1 MIHPHP
7 IHDYTSVNNATGEWW
22 PKTFDAFVAELEH
35 LKRNAETA
43 NSLLLFRGHSKRNW
57 RLDSSFVRAI
67 KSSLF
72 KADPE
77 YGFSDRLRDTAEL
90 NTTLSS
96 LLLLKFG
103 TIVVPSAEL
112 VRVAESEGIDPWFEL
127 MKRYQ
132 QYPNE
137 DLAPFGGT
145 NLVDWSK
152 SSDIALY
159 FANEARNGAGAI
171 FVCDATATGKTLQ
184 AILVEAVLGKIQEQI
199 TRRESNGVPL
209 LFSPLRQ
216 IAYQRAKN
224 QQAVYFA
231 QMDLRIDLSEH
242 WRIQEQAAPHEAIV
256 LKIILPEGSER
267 SCDRYLASKG
277 IDSSFIYPDGRS

>member
-1 MIHPHP
+1 MFRPQP
-7 IHDYTSVNNATGEWW
+7 IHVDTSVDDATREWS
-22 PKTFDAFVAELEH
+22 PKNFEAFLAEIERLKHDAATT
-35 LKRNAETA
+35 R
-43 NSLLLFRGHSKRNW
+43 SLLLFRGHSKRTW

-77 YGFSDRLRDTAEL
+77 HGFSERLRNTAEL

-112 VRVAESEGIDPWFEL
+112 NRVAESDGIDPWFEL

-145 NLVDWSK
+145 NLVDWSQ
-152 SSDIALY
+152 SSDVALY

-184 AILVEAVLGKIQEQI
+184 RVSVETILANIQEQI
-199 TRRESNGVPL
+199 ARREPNGVPL
-209 LFSPLRQ
+209 LFSPPRQ
-216 IAYQRAKN
+216 IAYERAKN

-231 QMDLRIDLSEH
+231 QMDLRIDLLEH
-242 WRIQEQAAPHEAIV
+242 WRIQEQASPQEAIA
-256 LKIILPEGSER
+256 LKIVLPQGSEE

-277 IDSSFIYPDGRS
+277 INGSFIYPDGLG